1 MSNYKIIKLDES
13 ILEDQFLDKMA
24 DDVINFIIQ
33 SDSEFYHPGS
43 YIKDIVEDIDFQS
56 KQLAMEYFS
65 KKYLTKVVRNVV
77 KGHDDL
83 PVNTR
88 LNDLSMLEIHLIG
101 YLYNA
106 YVEFYDSDYMN
117 IETVAYFK
125 QEFTKKLN
133 LDYFSDIN
141 KYISYSLFSE
151 YYYFKETYAYNNII
165 YSILCSEFND
175 LHKQMKG

>member
-1 MSNYKIIKLDES
+1 MKYTIYFNDRDKL
-13 ILEDQFLDKMA
+13 IVED
-24 DDVINFIIQ
+24 I
-33 SDSEFYHPGS
+33 
-43 YIKDIVEDIDFQS
+43 EDIDFQS
-56 KQLAMEYFS
+56 KQLAIEYFS
-65 KKYLTKVVRNVV
+65 KKYPTKVVRNIV
-77 KGHDDL
+77 KNYDDL

-101 YLYNA
+101 YLFNNYKEYYNSS
-106 YVEFYDSDYMN
+106 YVTNAKVTD
-117 IETVAYFK
+117 FK

-133 LDYFSDIN
+133 LDSFSDIN
-141 KYISYSLFSE
+141 KYICYSLFSE